1 MIIEFTPNDIC
12 TSLLLKDVK
21 NNQTKLESKFRL
33 YCKANMLQYI
43 SRFTKK
49 SFYIIFHKQNLL
61 IS

>member
-43 SRFTKK
+43 S
-49 SFYIIFHKQNLL
+49 
-61 IS
+61 